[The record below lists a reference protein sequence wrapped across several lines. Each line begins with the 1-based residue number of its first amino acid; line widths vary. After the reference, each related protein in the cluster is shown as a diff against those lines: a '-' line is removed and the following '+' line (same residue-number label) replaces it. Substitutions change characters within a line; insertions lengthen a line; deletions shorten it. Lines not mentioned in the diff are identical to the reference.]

1 MAKAKIPG
9 WNTPVPAR
17 TQGPGGYGSPAI
29 PVASAAPVKQP
40 TQPSGNAKSEIPA
53 VLSKAIDAAEAGG
66 K

>member
-17 TQGPGGYGSPAI
+17 TQGPGGYGSPSI
-29 PVASAAPVKQP
+29 PVASAAPVKTP
-40 TQPSGNAKSEIPA
+40 TQPHADAKTPIPT
-53 VLSKAIDAAEAGG
+53 VFQEAIDAAEAGG